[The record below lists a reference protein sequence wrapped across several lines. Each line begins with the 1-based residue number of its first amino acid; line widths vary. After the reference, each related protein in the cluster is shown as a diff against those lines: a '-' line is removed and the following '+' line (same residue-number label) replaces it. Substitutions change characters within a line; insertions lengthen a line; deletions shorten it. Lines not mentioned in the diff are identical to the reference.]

1 MNKEKEITFE
11 RVLYELEYTQE
22 QAVNAMQNAEALISW
37 AKVAHERTAEVVK
50 RNEINLE
57 LFKKLS
63 AQISA
68 Q

>member
-1 MNKEKEITFE
+1 MNKEKEITLE

-22 QAVNAMQNAEALISW
+22 QAVNAMPNAEALISW
-37 AKVAHERTAEVVK
+37 AKVAHERAAEVVK

>member
-1 MNKEKEITFE
+1 MNKEKEITLE

-37 AKVAHERTAEVVK
+37 AKVAHERAAEVVK
-50 RNEINLE
+50 RNEINLQ

-63 AQISA
+63 ERLAA
-68 Q
+68 K